1 MPSDPLHRLA
11 TALAAAGYEGVE
23 RDGATLYARA
33 DGDGAAE
40 FTATGD
46 GPVRLAMRFPVR
58 ASDAERQAWMRSNPK
73 GRLEIAAGETE
84 LSLVIPADA
93 DDATLAALL
102 ADRRV
107 LLHAGAAAA
116 VGWRRGLRA
125 LEGM

>member
-1 MPSDPLHRLA
+1 MPADPLDRLA

-58 ASDAERQAWMRSNPK
+58 ASDAERQAWMRANPK

-93 DDATLAALL
+93 DDATLATLL
-102 ADRRV
+102 ADWRV
-107 LLHAGAAAA
+107 LLHAGAVAA
-116 VGWRRGLRA
+116 VGWRRGLRP